1 MASVME
7 AVIEN
12 FMVDW
17 CQVCSEVVGSEEE
30 AGEI

>member
-1 MASVME
+1 ME